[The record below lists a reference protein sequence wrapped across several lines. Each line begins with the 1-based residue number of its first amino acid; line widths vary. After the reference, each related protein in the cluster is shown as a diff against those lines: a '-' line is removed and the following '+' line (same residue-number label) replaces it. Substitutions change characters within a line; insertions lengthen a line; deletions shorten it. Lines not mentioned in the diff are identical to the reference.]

1 MLPKSVWVP
10 PLGSSPW
17 FLLLGSPLGL
27 TYDKNAVEFCP
38 AASVEFCPA
47 AAVAFCPAASKVVM
61 ITDSVLPDRMD
72 NLLAFGGVLQIEL
85 NKFTRRITR
94 QGFSRTWTFLP
105 RVRCR
110 RQREH
115 ILARDGRHL
124 KAYAGE
130 ILTLLESMV
139 PSGRLLQEC
148 QCLEHAKRAIDMLTY
163 HKVSAVD
170 FLEDE
175 LLQHHV
181 LFAKL
186 YADCI

>member
-47 AAVAFCPAASKVVM
+47 ASEAFCPAASKVAM

-130 ILTLLESMV
+130 IFKLLESMGAKWKASSGV
-139 PSGRLLQEC
+139 PMFEAREKGHR
-148 QCLEHAKRAIDMLTY
+148 H
-163 HKVSAVD
+163 VD
-170 FLEDE
+170 VPQGQYGE
-175 LLQHHV
+175 LHSR
-181 LFAKL
+181 
-186 YADCI
+186 